1 MSALDNAW
9 LISLIFVGI
18 ALFTRFLL
26 VGLRGRDTIT
36 LFIAFST
43 LVGCLAVAF
52 FGLAFAAMPA
62 HPVLSRWF
70 GAASVASAT
79 LCVSSNVAMTAVM
92 FHGGSRFGW
101 FVSGFFLAAMW
112 STVAGVLSDGG
123 VDVSRRPSGWLMANA
138 IMLLGTLFWGSLEAA
153 VTWRFLRRQVNV
165 GLASEGVVRRVGF
178 FSVASGL
185 TALAGTAAGATLWL
199 GMWFRGRTVGIGLGV
214 VCLFAGYALFRS
226 FGTPQRAP
234 GPPARNGGAGSA

>member
-1 MSALDNAW
+1 MSAVDHAW
-9 LISLIFVGI
+9 LISLVCVGL

-26 VGLRGRDTIT
+26 VGLRGRDTTT

-52 FGLAFAAMPA
+52 FGLAFAWHESPT
-62 HPVLSRWF
+62 LSRWF

-101 FVSGFFLAAMW
+101 FVSVFFLAAMW
-112 STVAGVLSDGG
+112 STVAGVFSEGG
-123 VDVSRRPSGWLMANA
+123 IDVSRRPTGWLMANA
-138 IMLLGTLFWGSLEAA
+138 IILLGTLFWGSLEAA

-165 GLASEGVVRRVGF
+165 GLASEAVVRRIGF

-185 TALAGTAAGATLWL
+185 TALAGTIAGATLWL
-199 GMWFRGRTVGIGLGV
+199 GMWFSGRTVGIGLGA

-226 FGTPQRAP
+226 FGAPQRGA
-234 GPPARNGGAGSA
+234 GPTVRNGGARS